1 MNNKWN
7 LLTLVAATLFA
18 TVAFS
23 PRVDAEDVVVD
34 GKTYRKL
41 SVEEYRDK
49 MKGGWIGQIA
59 GVCWGA
65 PTEFRYC
72 GRIIPEA
79 EMPKWTP
86 DMINNAFGQDDLYVE
101 MTFLRSMEEHGLD
114 VSIRQAGIDFANS
127 EYPLWH
133 ANVCGRKNLRCGIAP
148 PNSSRPEFSHCAD
161 DIDYQIESD
170 FSGLIS
176 PGLPNNA
183 VRMGEKFGRL
193 MNYGDGMYAGQF
205 VGALYAE
212 AFFETDVYK
221 IIDAALKAIPAES
234 GYAEMARDVL
244 RWKKEFP
251 DDWEAC
257 WNKINEKYQLNPEY
271 RKWSCSGPSSD
282 FNIDVKINGAYI
294 LVGLL
299 YGDGDLDKTI
309 VLATRCGQDSDCNP
323 SSAGGV
329 LFTTL
334 GFKAL
339 PERFSKE
346 LDETRVFSHTA
357 YNFPALLDVCE
368 KLAIQAVE
376 REGGFVKEEDGERF
390 FYIPRTEVV
399 PSALTSCANPT
410 DQPDESATGRFS
422 EEELKQL
429 RFREYN
435 DDEALEKFFGGFK
448 VSHMGPDM
456 NPGFREEYRG
466 KKNVFMTHPESR
478 EVGAVLSK
486 LVTPEKGDVLYLN
499 VANHE
504 NADAKQIGD
513 FTLQIKINGGVVMET
528 LVSRDAVGDDGW
540 MWVEVDL
547 SKYAGQPTL
556 VEIVNQPN
564 GWSWEAAYFSTI
576 GIDKPNVCE
585 AP

>member
-133 ANVCGRKNLRCGIAP
+133 ANVHGRKNLRCGIAP

-456 NPGFREEYRG
+456 NPGFRDEYRG

-486 LVTPEKGDVLYLN
+486 LVTPEKGDVLYLS

>member
-86 DMINNAFGQDDLYVE
+86 DMINSAFGQDDLYVE

-486 LVTPEKGDVLYLN
+486 LVTPEKGDVLYLS

-504 NADAKQIGD
+504 NVDAKQIGD

>member
-114 VSIRQAGIDFANS
+114 VPIRQAGIDFANS